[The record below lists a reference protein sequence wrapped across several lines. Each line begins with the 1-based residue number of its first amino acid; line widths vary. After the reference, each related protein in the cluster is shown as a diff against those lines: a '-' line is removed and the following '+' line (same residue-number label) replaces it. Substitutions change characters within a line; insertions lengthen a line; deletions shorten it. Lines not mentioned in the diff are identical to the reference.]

1 MKRIILLFFWG
12 ITLTCAAQ
20 DSLTP
25 HIQVLS
31 IDEKI
36 EIDGQLNEELWNRT
50 QSTGNFWQ
58 YFPNDDVKAEG
69 GSEIFL
75 AANDQF
81 LYVGIRC
88 YAKDSKFIVNSLQRD
103 YRAGGTD
110 NMTLLFDTFDDR
122 TNAFMFGINP
132 LGVRRE
138 GLIADGGGDNGN
150 FSTSWDNKWFG
161 EAHIYPDRWEAEM
174 AIPFKTLRFKEGS
187 RKWGLLA
194 YRFDTQHNERS
205 TWTRIPRNQS
215 IFNLAYC
222 GEVHWVKPPPK
233 PGANIALIPY
243 VSAGTSQDFEGGED
257 APSRFYNFGTDAKI
271 GIGPSLNLDLT
282 INPDFSQ
289 VEVDRQV
296 TNLSRFEIFFPE
308 RRQFFLENADL
319 FSNFGTNG
327 ARPFFSRR
335 IGIAKD
341 SATGENIQNPI
352 WLGARLSGKINE
364 TLRVGLLNMTTA
376 PDPQNAVPGFNY
388 TVAALQQRVFRRSN
402 LAFIMVNKSG
412 ITDSTGELGV
422 GAINPNRTL
431 GADFNLASAN
441 GRWAGKIFYHHNFS
455 DTTSAQ
461 AFSQGTQ
468 ISYIAQNLRVNW
480 DQQWVGEDFDAVVG
494 FVRRRNFFSIRPGI
508 DWNFFPK
515 SGSINRHGPRV
526 NFRSVWTPEDGQT
539 DYRLQFSYRLSFLNN
554 SNLNFNVVRDYTYL
568 FSDFDPSGTGG
579 LPLLEGTDYAYN
591 SIRLSYRSDRRRKL
605 NGRIEVFG
613 GEYFNGSRWGIE
625 SNLNLRLQPYFNMA
639 LTANYN
645 NIQLPA
651 PYSTANLFLIGPR
664 IDLTFSRK
672 IFLTTFLQYNNQTE
686 NVNLNT
692 RFQWRFAPVSDLF
705 IVYTDNYMSSDFRV
719 KNRALTLKL
728 TYWLSV

>member
-1 MKRIILLFFWG
+1 
-12 ITLTCAAQ
+12 
-20 DSLTP
+20 
-25 HIQVLS
+25 
-31 IDEKI
+31 
-36 EIDGQLNEELWNRT
+36 
-50 QSTGNFWQ
+50 
-58 YFPNDDVKAEG
+58 
-69 GSEIFL
+69 
-75 AANDQF
+75 
-81 LYVGIRC
+81 
-88 YAKDSKFIVNSLQRD
+88 
-103 YRAGGTD
+103 
-110 NMTLLFDTFDDR
+110 
-122 TNAFMFGINP
+122 
-132 LGVRRE
+132 
-138 GLIADGGGDNGN
+138 
-150 FSTSWDNKWFG
+150 
-161 EAHIYPDRWEAEM
+161 
-174 AIPFKTLRFKEGS
+174 
-187 RKWGLLA
+187 
-194 YRFDTQHNERS
+194 
-205 TWTRIPRNQS
+205 
-215 IFNLAYC
+215 
-222 GEVHWVKPPPK
+222 
-233 PGANIALIPY
+233 
-243 VSAGTSQDFEGGED
+243 
-257 APSRFYNFGTDAKI
+257 
-271 GIGPSLNLDLT
+271 
-282 INPDFSQ
+282 
-289 VEVDRQV
+289 
-296 TNLSRFEIFFPE
+296 
-308 RRQFFLENADL
+308 
-319 FSNFGTNG
+319 
-327 ARPFFSRR
+327 
-335 IGIAKD
+335 IAKD

-494 FVRRRNFFSIRPGI
+494 FVRRRNFFSIRPGV

-664 IDLTFSRK
+664 IDLSHR
-672 IFLTTFLQYNNQTE
+672 
-686 NVNLNT
+686 
-692 RFQWRFAPVSDLF
+692 
-705 IVYTDNYMSSDFRV
+705 
-719 KNRALTLKL
+719 
-728 TYWLSV
+728 

>member
-1 MKRIILLFFWG
+1 M
-12 ITLTCAAQ
+12 
-20 DSLTP
+20 
-25 HIQVLS
+25 
-31 IDEKI
+31 
-36 EIDGQLNEELWNRT
+36 
-50 QSTGNFWQ
+50 
-58 YFPNDDVKAEG
+58 
-69 GSEIFL
+69 
-75 AANDQF
+75 
-81 LYVGIRC
+81 
-88 YAKDSKFIVNSLQRD
+88 
-103 YRAGGTD
+103 
-110 NMTLLFDTFDDR
+110 
-122 TNAFMFGINP
+122 
-132 LGVRRE
+132 
-138 GLIADGGGDNGN
+138 
-150 FSTSWDNKWFG
+150 
-161 EAHIYPDRWEAEM
+161 
-174 AIPFKTLRFKEGS
+174 
-187 RKWGLLA
+187 
-194 YRFDTQHNERS
+194 
-205 TWTRIPRNQS
+205 
-215 IFNLAYC
+215 
-222 GEVHWVKPPPK
+222 
-233 PGANIALIPY
+233 
-243 VSAGTSQDFEGGED
+243 
-257 APSRFYNFGTDAKI
+257 
-271 GIGPSLNLDLT
+271 
-282 INPDFSQ
+282 
-289 VEVDRQV
+289 
-296 TNLSRFEIFFPE
+296 
-308 RRQFFLENADL
+308 
-319 FSNFGTNG
+319 
-327 ARPFFSRR
+327 
-335 IGIAKD
+335 
-341 SATGENIQNPI
+341 
-352 WLGARLSGKINE
+352 
-364 TLRVGLLNMTTA
+364 
-376 PDPQNAVPGFNY
+376 
-388 TVAALQQRVFRRSN
+388 
-402 LAFIMVNKSG
+402 
-412 ITDSTGELGV
+412 
-422 GAINPNRTL
+422 
-431 GADFNLASAN
+431 
-441 GRWAGKIFYHHNFS
+441 FYHHNFS